1 MIMFDSNDKKINELT
16 ILKGILENINEAI
29 ITIDSNHTVLLYNSA
44 AEHIFGYKR
53 EDILGRDF
61 NTILTKKCSR
71 NHKRA
76 VENYINT
83 GISKILGHETE
94 LIATRKNGET
104 FNASFSFSV
113 SRINNKVFFR
123 GIVRDLSDITALKEQ
138 VLKSER
144 LATLGQV
151 VAEIIH
157 EIKNPLMMIGGFA
170 TQLIR
175 TCTNDKGLRKL
186 NIIAQEVN
194 RLEKLLLGMRELYTH
209 KNIDYYPFDM
219 NELLQ
224 EVAYIIKDD
233 CKKKNIILEI
243 DLSNEM
249 AIVLGDRDKLK
260 QVLINLVKN
269 SIDAME
275 HDGNLSI
282 QSNILDDKIN
292 INISDD
298 GCGIPEENRKKI
310 FSPFFTT
317 KKTGTGLGL
326 SISKKIIEDHPGC
339 SLSINENKEKG
350 TLFKI
355 IMPFY
360 SNGDE
365 GDK

>member
-1 MIMFDSNDKKINELT
+1 MIISDFNDKKVNELT

-44 AEHIFGYKR
+44 AEDIFGYKR
-53 EDILGRDF
+53 EEVLGRDF

-83 GISKILGHETE
+83 GIPKVLGHETE
-94 LIATRKNGET
+94 LVATRKNGET

-113 SRINNKVFFR
+113 SRINDKVFFT
-123 GIVRDLSDITALKEQ
+123 GIVRDLSDITTLKEQ

-157 EIKNPLMMIGGFA
+157 EIKNPLMIIGGFT

-175 TCTNDKGLRKL
+175 TCTNDKESKKL
-186 NIIAQEVN
+186 NIIVQEVK
-194 RLEKLLLGMRELYTH
+194 RLEKVLLEIRELYMH

-219 NELLQ
+219 NELL
-224 EVAYIIKDD
+224 EDVAYIIKDD
-233 CKKKNIILEI
+233 CKKKNIILNV
-243 DLSNEM
+243 DLFNKK
-249 AIVLGDRDKLK
+249 AIVLGDRDKLE

-269 SIDAME
+269 SIDAMG

-298 GCGIPEENRKKI
+298 GCGIPEENREKI

-339 SLSINENKEKG
+339 SLSVHKNKEKG

-355 IMPFY
+355 IMPLY
-360 SNGDE
+360 NNEDE